1 MKPLHSSKAAKT
13 RARKRGVVVVLAIAG
28 GSALAALAIS
38 QDHADDSASGQKMQ
52 TVSRMDSASEKP
64 TLVRPLSELN
74 PSEQLTR
81 AYAALFDTSR
91 TEDVKSGDYSY
102 SGGKL
107 LQMGGGR
114 WILLAPANHLEAYP
128 VNLGALGIFYLAESE
143 GKFAVKG
150 RWPDFISGSIMG
162 NPPEWELRN
171 DVSDH
176 PVVVST
182 AGGVWQGF
190 SCANMALIE
199 LGSEGPRQ
207 IAEFPSQYDDSGAK
221 GGDQPVTGIEG
232 RLQNPVKNV
241 RFEVMYQGTRSFVH
255 RYIRTPDGKYALVK
269 NDDSVPTC

>member
-1 MKPLHSSKAAKT
+1 MKPLNNPKAAKT
-13 RARKRGVVVVLAIAG
+13 RARKRGIVVVLALAG

-38 QDHADDSASGQKMQ
+38 RDHAGDSVSGQKIQ
-52 TVSRMDSASEKP
+52 TVSRMESASEKP
-64 TLVRPLSELN
+64 PSVRPLSELN
-74 PSEQLTR
+74 ASEQLTR

-107 LQMGGGR
+107 LQMGGGH

-128 VNLGALGIFYLAESE
+128 VNLGVLGIFYLAESE
-143 GKFAVKG
+143 GQFAVKG
-150 RWPDFISGSIMG
+150 RWPDFVSGSIMG
-162 NPPEWELRN
+162 NPPEWEVRN

-182 AGGVWQGF
+182 AGGVWQGY
-190 SCANMALIE
+190 SCASMSLIE

-221 GGDQPVTGIEG
+221 GGDQLVTGIEG

-241 RFEVMYQGTRSFVH
+241 RFEVGYEGTRSFTH
-255 RYIRTPDGKYALVK
+255 RYIRTPEGKYALEE

>member
-1 MKPLHSSKAAKT
+1 MKPLHNPKAGKT
-13 RARKRGVVVVLAIAG
+13 RDRKLGVVVVLIIAA
-28 GSALAALAIS
+28 GSALGALAIS
-38 QDHADDSASGQKMQ
+38 QDHASNSVSGHKMQ
-52 TVSRMDSASEKP
+52 TASRTDSRSETP
-64 TLVRPLSELN
+64 PLVRPLSELD

-81 AYAALFDTSR
+81 AYVALFDTSR

-150 RWPDFISGSIMG
+150 RWPDFVSGSIMG
-162 NPPEWELRN
+162 NPPEWEVRN

-182 AGGVWQGF
+182 AGGVWQGY

-207 IAEFPSQYDDSGAK
+207 IAEFPSQYNDSGAK
-221 GGDQPVTGIEG
+221 GGNQPVTGIEG

-241 RFEVMYQGTRSFVH
+241 RFEVGYEGTRSFTH
-255 RYIRTPDGKYALVK
+255 RYVRRPDGKYALEE